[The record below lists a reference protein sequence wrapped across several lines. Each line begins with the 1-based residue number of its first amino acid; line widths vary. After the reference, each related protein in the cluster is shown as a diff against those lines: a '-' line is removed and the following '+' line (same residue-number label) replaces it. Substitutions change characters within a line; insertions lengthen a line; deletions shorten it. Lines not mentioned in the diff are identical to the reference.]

1 MKYLL
6 LLSLVVLTSVPVY
19 PQDALCPLPPG
30 SLQIGGFVGNR
41 IDLCLRNRVMAQDV
55 DLLIKPFR
63 EKSDGKW
70 GFRNDFWG
78 RWYTSAMLGYCYI
91 PGPETQAIVDAA
103 AKGLMETQSPDGY
116 IGTYPGEYRLG
127 DWDVWGTKRVLLGLI
142 ANYDHTRNKLVL
154 EAAEK
159 AADNL
164 ISEVNRGD
172 VNLAATGWNGW
183 KGLPPSSVLN
193 PIARLYRITGKKSYL
208 DFANEIIKSWDA
220 PNVLTPTGLR
230 LIQQA
235 ISDVPLW
242 EMSGAPKAYEMMEC
256 FMGIAEMYRITK
268 NPQYLQ
274 ACEHLVNSIVRDE
287 LMIVG
292 SASVAEIWCHGK
304 MRQNEPLFQSM
315 ETCVTVSWVELL
327 YQMLCLTGESRYADQ
342 LEISLYN
349 GLLGAMT
356 PKGDWWAYYSGMMG
370 ERVLTHQQFPDMMM
384 SCCLASGP
392 QGLML
397 TPSWSVMNSTRG
409 VTINLFGNIRA
420 KLITPALQAAS
431 IKMES
436 DYPVGG
442 KITATLSIPESEEF
456 TINIRIPVWS
466 KNTEM
471 RINGK
476 TFMGDIVAGT
486 YTSINRQWKDHDVIE
501 LVMDMRAK
509 VLKAPSGIGDA
520 AIQRGPV
527 VLAFD
532 SRLVPFQ
539 TYVEVPPMYR
549 YIFSGNKP
557 DNYIDAELLEHSD
570 TSGIWMVFNVP
581 LLDEAGNPHL
591 LKMCDYA
598 SAGNTWQRDNIFRV
612 WVHQP
617 FDLRHLYI
625 NQLNWRV
632 INPFSETDE
641 PPTIPLRYKK

>member
-6 LLSLVVLTSVPVY
+6 FLFLVVLTTIPVY
-19 PQDALCPLPPG
+19 PEDALHSLPAG
-30 SLQIGGFVGNR
+30 SLRIGGFLGNR
-41 IDLCLRNRVMAQDV
+41 MDLCLHNRVIAQDA

-78 RWYTSAMLGYCYI
+78 RWYTSAILGYIYA
-91 PGPETQAIVDAA
+91 PDPEIYNIIDAA
-103 AKGLMETQSPDGY
+103 VKGLMQTQSPDGY
-116 IGTYPGEYRLG
+116 IGTYPSEYQLG

-142 ANYDHTRNKLVL
+142 ANYNLTKDKHVL
-154 EAAEK
+154 DAAQH
-159 AADNL
+159 AADYL
-164 ISEVNRGD
+164 INEVTGEG

-193 PIARLYRITGKKSYL
+193 PIAQLYRITGKKSYL
-208 DFANEIIKSWDA
+208 NFANDIIKSWDS
-220 PNVLTPTGLR
+220 PNILTPTGLR

-235 ISDVPLW
+235 TAGVPLW

-256 FMGIAEMYRITK
+256 FMGIAEMYRITAD
-268 NPQYLQ
+268 PQYLE
-274 ACEHLVNSIVRDE
+274 ACKHLVNSIIREE

-304 MRQNEPLFQSM
+304 MRQSEPLFQSM
-315 ETCVTVSWVELL
+315 ETCVTVSWMELL
-327 YQMLCLTGESRYADQ
+327 YQMLCLTGESKYADQ

-349 GLLGAMT
+349 GILGAMT
-356 PKGDWWAYYSGMMG
+356 PRGDWWAYYSGMMG

-392 QGLML
+392 NGLML
-397 TPSWSVMNSTRG
+397 TPSWSVMSSSRG
-409 VTINLFGNIRA
+409 VTLNLYGNISS
-420 KLITPALQAAS
+420 KIKTPSGQAAS
-431 IKMES
+431 LEMES
-436 DYPVGG
+436 DYPADGRVDML
-442 KITATLSIPESEEF
+442 INLPRMEEFAIDMRIPE
-456 TINIRIPVWS
+456 WS
-466 KNTEM
+466 KNTVIK
-471 RINGK
+471 INGNNYE
-476 TFMGDIVAGT
+476 GDIIPGT
-486 YTSINRQWKDHDVIE
+486 YVSVKRQWTNQDRIE
-501 LVMDMRAK
+501 LITDMRAE
-509 VLKAPSGIGDA
+509 VVRAPSGIGDA

-549 YIFSGNKP
+549 YKFLDDKP
-557 DNYIDAELLEHSD
+557 GNYIDVEPVEND
-570 TSGIWMVFNVP
+570 NPEIWMTFNVP
-581 LLDEAGNPHL
+581 LQDEAGNIHF

-598 SAGNTWQRDNIFRV
+598 SAGNTWQQGNIFRV

-625 NQLNWRV
+625 NSLNWRV
-632 INPFSETDE
+632 INPFSDTDE
-641 PPTIPLRYKK
+641 PPAIPERYKK

>member
-1 MKYLL
+1 MKLL
-6 LLSLVVLTSVPVY
+6 FAIALIVLTSVAVFAK
-19 PQDALCPLPPG
+19 DVLSPLPTG
-30 SLQIGGFVGNR
+30 NLKIGGFVGER
-41 IDLCLRNRVMAQDV
+41 IDLCLHNRVMAQDV

-78 RWYTSAMLGYCYI
+78 RWYTSAMLGYGYT
-91 PGPETQAIVDAA
+91 PTPEAYAVINNAVN
-103 AKGLMETQSPDGY
+103 GLMETQSSDGY
-116 IGTYPGEYRLG
+116 IGTYPKEYRLG
-127 DWDVWGTKRVLLGLI
+127 DWDVWGIKRVLLGLI
-142 ANYDHTRNKLVL
+142 ANYNQTKNKHAL
-154 EAAEK
+154 EAAQK

-164 ISEVNRGD
+164 ISEVNNGG
-172 VNLAATGWNGW
+172 VNIAATGWNGW

-193 PIARLYRITGKKSYL
+193 PIAQLYEITGKKSYL
-208 DFANEIIKSWDA
+208 DFANSIIKSWDS
-220 PNVLTPTGLR
+220 PNVLSPTGIR
-230 LIQQA
+230 LIQEA
-235 ISDVPLW
+235 ISDAPLW
-242 EMSGAPKAYEMMEC
+242 EMGGVPKAYEMMEC
-256 FMGIAEMYRITK
+256 FMGIAQMYRVTA

-274 ACEHLVNSIVRDE
+274 ACEHLVNSIIHDE

-304 MRQNEPLFQSM
+304 MRQSEPLFQSM
-315 ETCVTVSWVELL
+315 ETCVTVSWIELL
-327 YQMLCLTGESRYADQ
+327 YQMLCLTGDSKYADQ

-370 ERVLTHQQFPDMMM
+370 ERVLTQQQFPDMMM

-397 TPSWSVMNSTRG
+397 TPSWSVMSSSRG
-409 VTINLFGNIRA
+409 IALNLYGNIKA
-420 KLITPALQAAS
+420 KINTPIGQAAS
-431 IKMES
+431 IIMES
-436 DYPVGG
+436 DYPVDG
-442 KITATLSIPESEEF
+442 KITSTLSLPKEEKF
-456 TINIRIPVWS
+456 SIDLRIPAWS
-466 KNTEM
+466 KNTEIK
-471 RINGK
+471 INGK
-476 TFMGDIVAGT
+476 TYKGHTIAGT
-486 YTSINRQWKDHDVIE
+486 YTSINRKWANNDKIE
-501 LVMDMRAK
+501 LILDMRAK
-509 VLKAPSGIGDA
+509 VVKAPSNIGDA

-549 YIFSGNKP
+549 YKFLSSKT
-557 DNYIDAELLEHSD
+557 DNYIDAELIENSD
-570 TSGIWMVFNVP
+570 IPAIWMTFNVP
-581 LLDEAGNPHL
+581 LVDEAGQKHF

-598 SAGNTWQRDNIFRV
+598 SAGNTWKVDNIFRV

-625 NQLNWRV
+625 NKLNWRV

-641 PPTIPLRYKK
+641 PPAIPARYKK